1 MSSCRGRE
9 NACYGALLAACS
21 ALVGYFSL
29 TSGARWPVLML
40 GVPVL
45 WTLAPSRTA
54 AFWVVFAYTLAV
66 SRGLAPGAAVFLSE
80 THTAADGIVLWI
92 LMSLG
97 PSIPFFAFWH
107 GGRLGKCLGFLA
119 ANLAAFLLPPLALVE
134 IMAP

>member
-40 GVPVL
+40 SVLVL

-54 AFWVVFAYTLAV
+54 AFWVAGDT
-66 SRGLAPGAAVFLSE
+66 LSE
-80 THTAADGIVLWI
+80 KGKIVQRHLI
-92 LMSLG
+92 VR
-97 PSIPFFAFWH
+97 A
-107 GGRLGKCLGFLA
+107 
-119 ANLAAFLLPPLALVE
+119 
-134 IMAP
+134 

>member
-9 NACYGALLAACS
+9 NACYGTLLTVYS

-66 SRGLAPGAAVFLSE
+66 SRDRKSTV
-80 THTAADGIVLWI
+80 
-92 LMSLG
+92 
-97 PSIPFFAFWH
+97 
-107 GGRLGKCLGFLA
+107 
-119 ANLAAFLLPPLALVE
+119 
-134 IMAP
+134 